1 MKKDMKETVG
11 RRMQPLCDQLMSYL
25 VMHVQLE
32 ISQNASKRFTS
43 YSKAVKVLKQTA
55 SLQMPR
61 SNLNGEHSMKEGE
74 KSS

>member
-1 MKKDMKETVG
+1 M
-11 RRMQPLCDQLMSYL
+11 PYL

-43 YSKAVKVLKQTA
+43 YSKAVKVLTQTG
-55 SLQMPR
+55 SLQVVR
-61 SNLNGEHSMKEGE
+61 SNLNVEHSMKGGK

>member
-1 MKKDMKETVG
+1 METVG
-11 RRMQPLCDQLMSYL
+11 RRMQPLCDQLIRTPYP

-55 SLQMPR
+55 SLQMLR
-61 SNLNGEHSMKEGE
+61 SNLNAEHSTKGGK